1 MRITN
6 QTLSENFLY
15 GLNNLQTQMS
25 QYLQQLSTGQRIST
39 PSQHPLGAQ
48 QVLNYQSIL
57 TRLKSFQTNATDGN
71 AWLDTTQSALQ
82 SASSVLQSAYQL
94 AVQATGGT
102 VNSTDLTA
110 ISQQVNSLINQL
122 VQVAN
127 TNNGNAYVFAGYQI
141 TQAPFTATKAAN
153 GMITGVTYNGDTGTI
168 QRDVGPA
175 AMLTVNLPGSQ
186 VFGSGAV
193 TNPATNPVTV
203 TGSGVFHDLLAF
215 SQDLQNAATPPIGT
229 TASTWLSDISNTDLA
244 NLSGDVAQISAF
256 TSQTGAR
263 MQRLQTTQNGL
274 TAFQNSVTGFL
285 GQVQDVNMAQAMT
298 QFTSIQTAYQASLE
312 AGAKMI
318 PPTLFNYLG

>member
-57 TRLKSFQTNATDGN
+57 ARLKSFQANATDGN
-71 AWLDTTQSALQ
+71 TWLDTTQSALQ

-127 TNNGNAYVFAGYQI
+127 ANNGNAYVFAGYQI

-153 GMITGVTYNGDTGTI
+153 GMITGVAYNGDTGTI

-186 VFGSGAV
+186 VFGSGAIS
-193 TNPATNPVTV
+193 TTNPVTV
-203 TGSGVFHDLLAF
+203 SGSGVFHDLLAF
-215 SQDLQNAATPPIGT
+215 SQDLQNAVTPPTGT